1 MKRGSVIFVL
11 RNYVAEALAEWSRK
25 DPALFHGV
33 FARREAQQRLANIGK
48 AREAF
53 YAEVER
59 QSMKDV
65 EVS

>member
-1 MKRGSVIFVL
+1 MKRGSILLIL
-11 RNYVAEALAEWSRK
+11 RNYVAEALAEWSKK

-33 FARREAQQRLANIGK
+33 FARREAQQQVANISK

-59 QSMKDV
+59 QALKD
-65 EVS
+65 EAS